1 MKKIVAIVV
10 AVIFALGMVSMAF
23 AGTEKCDKCHKG
35 DKAIDKIVAAKN
47 IKTGDDMVKAV
58 RTSPKAGLHK
68 SLTDDDLKASLKK

>member
-23 AGTEKCDKCHKG
+23 AASEKCDKCHKG
-35 DKAIDKIVAAKN
+35 EKAVDKIAAAKN
-47 IKTGDDMVKAV
+47 IKSGDDMVKAV

-68 SLTDDDLKASLKK
+68 SLTDDDIKAALAK

>member
-1 MKKIVAIVV
+1 MKKIVAIFA

-35 DKAIDKIVAAKN
+35 DKAVDKIVAAKK
-47 IKTGDDMVKAV
+47 IADGDALVKAV

-68 SLTDDDLKASLKK
+68 SLADDDLKAALKK